1 VPTGTS
7 RVMVKARRNDVE
19 VASDPNVTDAT
30 QIQIAYTPRG
40 VAVPRS

>member
-1 VPTGTS
+1 
-7 RVMVKARRNDVE
+7 